1 VVTGSTE
8 YTNVETLAISD
19 PIIGIGRGANNAPLT
34 SSDGKDRGEQ
44 LWFYGSGAER
54 SAFIGWQASSGKL
67 IAAANVSVSSEVVT
81 VNAYGALVVGT
92 LESTV
97 VTATGNVTG
106 GNIATAG
113 LITATGNVTG
123 GNIATAGIISASGN
137 VTGGNIATAGL
148 ITATG
153 NVLGGNIVTAGLIT
167 ATGNVTGGNIV
178 TAGLITAT
186 GNITGGN
193 IVTAG
198 QITTSGNIT
207 GGNISAVSNISG
219 ANASFTNF
227 FTAEVNA
234 VANVSGGN
242 IVSNAI
248 VTASGN
254 IVTTS
259 GNIRGGNVISTA
271 LLQGASLSVTGNTA
285 TITSANYKVGY
296 LNLPQVVFGAGATL
310 AIDDAGKHYY
320 STQSLPYTLTV
331 PSNGN
336 VAFDIG
342 TAISIVNQG
351 SGTMTVTGQAGVS
364 LFYAGNST
372 ASSRTLSS
380 FGMAT
385 LIKVATNTWFINGT
399 GVI

>member
-1 VVTGSTE
+1 
-8 YTNVETLAISD
+8 
-19 PIIGIGRGANNAPLT
+19 LT

-67 IAAANVSVSSEVVT
+67 IAAANVSIASEVVT

-106 GNIATAG
+106 GNVITGGLITATGNVTGGNVITGG
-113 LITATGNVTG
+113 LITATGNVTGGNVITGGLITATGSIQSTANVVGGNLITGGAITATGNVTG
-123 GNIATAGIISASGN
+123 GNIATAGLLT
-137 VTGGNIATAGL
+137 V
-148 ITATG
+148 
-153 NVLGGNIVTAGLIT
+153 
-167 ATGNVTGGNIV
+167 
-178 TAGLITAT
+178 T

-193 IVTAG
+193 ITTGGTITA
-198 QITTSGNIT
+198 TGNLRA
-207 GGNISAVSNISG
+207 GNISAVSNISG
-219 ANASFTNF
+219 ANATFINF

-310 AIDDAGKHYY
+310 VIDDAGKHYY

-351 SGTMTVTGQAGVS
+351 SGTMTVAGQAGVS

-399 GVI
+399 GVT